1 LWEIVADKVEKG
13 TRREG
18 KEEEGEG
25 RSASLHYNQG
35 ISLCLSLSLSTLQHQ
50 VICCVQ
56 QCID

>member
-35 ISLCLSLSLSTLQHQ
+35 ISLCLSLSLDYS
-50 VICCVQ
+50 IK
-56 QCID
+56 